1 MTSTPVINTPVI
13 VGQFVSKKNSS
24 LIALGLG
31 ITVLLITQIILRTSC
46 KSIFKKSKFKRYC
59 KNLISNKLIHLFTI
73 YMIYILSSPI
83 LYKMHDLMVNRKA
96 YLTLDWFGRY
106 LERMSK
112 YNLNGLNFNI
122 HAKFE

>member
-1 MTSTPVINTPVI
+1 MTNPVINAPII

-31 ITVLLITQIILRTSC
+31 VTVLLISQIILRTSC
-46 KSIFKKSKFKRYC
+46 KTIFKRQKFKKYC
-59 KNLISNKLIHLFTI
+59 KHLISNKLIHLFTI
-73 YMIYILSSPI
+73 YIVFSIFSPV
-83 LYKMHDLMVNRKA
+83 LYKMHDMMLNRKA

-106 LERMSK
+106 LEKMSK

>member
-1 MTSTPVINTPVI
+1 MTSPVINAPII

-31 ITVLLITQIILRTSC
+31 ITVLLISQIILRTSC
-46 KSIFKKSKFKRYC
+46 TTIFKRQKFKKYC
-59 KNLISNKLIHLFTI
+59 KHFISNKLIHLFTI
-73 YMIYILSSPI
+73 YIVFSIFSPI
-83 LYKMHDLMVNRKA
+83 LYKIHDMMLNRKA

-106 LERMSK
+106 LEKMSK

-122 HAKFE
+122 HARFE

>member
-1 MTSTPVINTPVI
+1 MTSPVINAPII

-31 ITVLLITQIILRTSC
+31 ITVLLISQIILRTSC
-46 KSIFKKSKFKRYC
+46 TTIFKRRKFKKYC
-59 KNLISNKLIHLFTI
+59 KHLISNKLIHLFTI
-73 YMIYILSSPI
+73 YIVFSIFSPV
-83 LYKMHDLMVNRKA
+83 LYKMHDMMLNRKA

-106 LERMSK
+106 LEKMSK